1 MGMKVYFISLGCPK
15 NLVDSEV
22 MLGILTEHHYEII
35 NSPDLADVIVINTC
49 SFIHDAK
56 QESIDA
62 ILEMID
68 YKKPGIGNCKKL
80 VVTGCLPQRYI
91 KELALE
97 LPEVD
102 LFVGTSEYGLIVDFL
117 KQESKIHVNDD
128 PSFEYLEK
136 TWRFL
141 TTPSHM
147 AWLKVG
153 EGCDRHCTFCII
165 PKLRGRYK
173 SRKVPQVLNEAKW
186 MVDQNVKEIILVAQD
201 LSVYGSDLDEK
212 NTLFHLLRGLEK
224 MEQVIWIRL
233 MYFYPDELK
242 DDLIRKL
249 KSSSKI
255 CKYLDIPVQHFSN
268 NILKRMNRNITGEI
282 ILEKINRI
290 KTLIPEITLRTSII
304 VGFPGETPED
314 FQMLLEG
321 IKKAKFHHLGVFPYS
336 DEDGTA
342 AFKMSDKIAE
352 SVIQKRLKKVYEV
365 QKKITTELNHTYIG
379 KTVKVVI
386 EGVHSETDL
395 LLVGRHEGQA
405 PEIDGKVIINDLN
418 GKKVNIGDFV
428 DVKISDVLE
437 YDLIGTVV

>member
-1 MGMKVYFISLGCPK
+1 
-15 NLVDSEV
+15 
-22 MLGILTEHHYEII
+22 
-35 NSPDLADVIVINTC
+35 
-49 SFIHDAK
+49 
-56 QESIDA
+56 
-62 ILEMID
+62 
-68 YKKPGIGNCKKL
+68 
-80 VVTGCLPQRYI
+80 
-91 KELALE
+91 
-97 LPEVD
+97 
-102 LFVGTSEYGLIVDFL
+102 
-117 KQESKIHVNDD
+117 
-128 PSFEYLEK
+128 
-136 TWRFL
+136 
-141 TTPSHM
+141 
-147 AWLKVG
+147 
-153 EGCDRHCTFCII
+153 
-165 PKLRGRYK
+165 
-173 SRKVPQVLNEAKW
+173 
-186 MVDQNVKEIILVAQD
+186 
-201 LSVYGSDLDEK
+201 
-212 NTLFHLLRGLEK
+212 
-224 MEQVIWIRL
+224 
-233 MYFYPDELK
+233 
-242 DDLIRKL
+242 
-249 KSSSKI
+249 
-255 CKYLDIPVQHFSN
+255 
-268 NILKRMNRNITGEI
+268 MNRNITGEI

>member
-1 MGMKVYFISLGCPK
+1 MAMKVYFISLGCPK
-15 NLVDSEV
+15 NLVDSEL
-22 MLGILTEHHYEII
+22 MLGSLTEHNYEII

-49 SFIHDAK
+49 SFINDAK
-56 QESIDA
+56 QESIEA
-62 ILEMID
+62 ILEMVD
-68 YKKPGIGNCKKL
+68 YKKPGVGNCKKL

-91 KELALE
+91 QELAAE

-102 LFVGTSEYGLIVDFL
+102 LFLGTSGQESLVDFL
-117 KQESKIHVNDD
+117 KQESRVQVNEE
-128 PSFEYLEK
+128 PEFEYSEK
-136 TWRFL
+136 TWRLL

-147 AWLKVG
+147 AWLKIG

-165 PKLRGRYK
+165 PKLRGQYK
-173 SRKVPQVLNEAKW
+173 SRKVSLVLEEAKRL
-186 MVDQNVKEIILVAQD
+186 VDQNVKEIILVAQD

-212 NTLFHLLRGLEK
+212 NTLFHLLQGLEK
-224 MEQVIWIRL
+224 IEKIIWIRL

-249 KSSSKI
+249 KNSPKI
-255 CKYLDIPVQHFSN
+255 CKYLDLPVQHFSN

-282 ILEKINRI
+282 ILEKINQI
-290 KTLIPEITLRTSII
+290 KTLIPDITLRTSII

-314 FQMLLEG
+314 FQILLEG

-336 DEDGTA
+336 DEEGTA

-352 SVIQKRLKKVYEV
+352 SVIQKRLKKVYMI
-365 QKKITTELNHTYIG
+365 QKKITEDLNRTYVG
-379 KTVKVVI
+379 KNIKVVI

-395 LLVGRHEGQA
+395 LIIGRHEGQA
-405 PEIDGKVIINDLN
+405 PDIDGKVIINDLN
-418 GKKVNIGDFV
+418 GKKANVGDFV

-437 YDLIGTVV
+437 YDLIGSVI

>member
-15 NLVDSEV
+15 NLVDSEI
-22 MLGILTEHHYEII
+22 MLGVLTERKYEII
-35 NSPDLADVIVINTC
+35 NSPALADVIVINTC
-49 SFIHDAK
+49 SFINDAK

-91 KELALE
+91 KELAIE

-102 LFVGTSEYGLIVDFL
+102 LFLGTSGQESLGDFL
-117 KQESKIHVNDD
+117 QQESKFHVNND
-128 PSFEYLEK
+128 PTFEYSEK
-136 TWRFL
+136 TLRLL

-165 PKLRGRYK
+165 PKLRGKYK
-173 SRKVPQVLNEAKW
+173 SRKVSQVVNEAKRLA
-186 MVDQNVKEIILVAQD
+186 DQNVKEVILVAQD

-212 NTLFHLLRGLEK
+212 NDLLHLLNRLEK
-224 MEQVIWIRL
+224 IEQINWIRM
-233 MYFYPDELK
+233 MYFYPDELN
-242 DDLIRKL
+242 DDLIHKL
-249 KSSSKI
+249 KNSSKI

-268 NILKRMNRNITGEI
+268 NVLKKMNRNITGDM
-282 ILEKINRI
+282 ILKKIDKI
-290 KTLIPEITLRTSII
+290 KTLISDITLRTSII

-314 FQMLLEG
+314 FKILLEG

-336 DEDGTA
+336 DEEGTVS
-342 AFKMSDKIAE
+342 FNLSDKITE

-365 QKKITTELNHTYIG
+365 QKKITKELNLHYIG
-379 KTVKVVI
+379 KTIKVVI

-395 LLVGRHEGQA
+395 LVVGRHEGQA
-405 PEIDGKVIINDLN
+405 PDIDGKVIINDLN
-418 GKKVNIGDFV
+418 GKKINIGVFV
-428 DVKISDVLE
+428 DVKISDVIE
-437 YDLIGTVV
+437 YDLIGSVI

>member
-22 MLGILTEHHYEII
+22 MLGVLTKRNYEII
-35 NSPDLADVIVINTC
+35 NSPALADVIVINTC
-49 SFIHDAK
+49 SFINDAK

-68 YKKPGIGNCKKL
+68 YKKPGVGNCKKL

-91 KELALE
+91 KELAIE

-102 LFVGTSEYGLIVDFL
+102 LFLGTSGQESLVDFL
-117 KQESKIHVNDD
+117 QQESKIHVSND
-128 PSFEYLEK
+128 PTFEYSEK
-136 TWRFL
+136 TLRVL

-165 PKLRGRYK
+165 PKLRGKYK
-173 SRKVPQVLNEAKW
+173 SRKVSQVLNEAKRFAE
-186 MVDQNVKEIILVAQD
+186 QNVKEIILVAQD

-212 NTLFHLLRGLEK
+212 NDLLHLLDGLEK
-224 MEQVIWIRL
+224 IEQITWIRM
-233 MYFYPDELK
+233 MYFYPDELNEE
-242 DDLIRKL
+242 LISKL
-249 KSSSKI
+249 KNSFKI
-255 CKYLDIPVQHFSN
+255 CKYLDIPVQHFSSN
-268 NILKRMNRNITGEI
+268 VLKRMNRNITGDI
-282 ILEKINRI
+282 ILNKINKI
-290 KTLIPEITLRTSII
+290 KTLIPDITLRTSII

-314 FQMLLEG
+314 FQILLEG

-336 DEDGTA
+336 DEEGTA
-342 AFKMSDKIAE
+342 SFKMSDKVAE
-352 SVIQKRLKKVYEV
+352 SVIQKRLKKVYQV
-365 QKKITTELNHTYIG
+365 QKKITKELNLRYIG
-379 KTVKVVI
+379 KTIKVVI
-386 EGVHSETDL
+386 EGVHSDTDL
-395 LLVGRHEGQA
+395 LVVGRHEGQA

-428 DVKISDVLE
+428 DVKISDVIE
-437 YDLIGTVV
+437 YDLIGSVV

>member
-22 MLGILTEHHYEII
+22 MLGVLTKRNYEII
-35 NSPDLADVIVINTC
+35 NSPALADVIVINTC
-49 SFIHDAK
+49 SFINDAK

-68 YKKPGIGNCKKL
+68 YKKPGVGNCKKL

-91 KELALE
+91 KELAIE

-102 LFVGTSEYGLIVDFL
+102 LFLGTSGQESLVDFL
-117 KQESKIHVNDD
+117 QQESKIHVSND
-128 PSFEYLEK
+128 PTFEYSEK
-136 TWRFL
+136 TLRVL

-165 PKLRGRYK
+165 PKLRGKYK
-173 SRKVPQVLNEAKW
+173 SRKVSQVLNEAKRFAE
-186 MVDQNVKEIILVAQD
+186 QNVKEIILVAQD

-212 NTLFHLLRGLEK
+212 NDLLHLLDGLEK
-224 MEQVIWIRL
+224 IEQINWIRM
-233 MYFYPDELK
+233 MYFYPDELNE
-242 DDLIRKL
+242 DLINKL
-249 KSSSKI
+249 KNSSKI

-268 NILKRMNRNITGEI
+268 NVLKRMNRNITGDM
-282 ILEKINRI
+282 ILKKIDKI
-290 KTLIPEITLRTSII
+290 KTLISDITLRTSII

-314 FQMLLEG
+314 FKILLEG

-336 DEDGTA
+336 DEEGTVS
-342 AFKMSDKIAE
+342 FNLSDKITE
-352 SVIQKRLKKVYEV
+352 SVIQKRLKKVYQV
-365 QKKITTELNHTYIG
+365 QKKITKELNLRYIG
-379 KTVKVVI
+379 KTIKVVI
-386 EGVHSETDL
+386 EGVHSDTDL
-395 LLVGRHEGQA
+395 LVVGRHEGQA

-428 DVKISDVLE
+428 DVKISDVIE
-437 YDLIGTVV
+437 YDLIGSVV